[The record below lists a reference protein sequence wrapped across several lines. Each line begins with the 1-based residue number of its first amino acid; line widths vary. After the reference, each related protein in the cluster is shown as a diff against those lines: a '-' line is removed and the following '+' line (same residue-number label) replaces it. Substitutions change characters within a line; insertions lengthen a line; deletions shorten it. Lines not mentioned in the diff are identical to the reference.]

1 MHWELFCV
9 ATLWQLSSANW
20 HLCTN
25 TPLCASP
32 PSTKHVG
39 YDFFGNNGQA
49 PWVCMVWSMS
59 EHNMFLGERR
69 GLTARSHYKKEEE
82 KSTMCW
88 YGEGIPHGVEVGV
101 NLILDDHEQG
111 SSRDQMTAVGWHLK
125 NVVRRQLD
133 NWVFQVNQP
142 PVFWAFCVKGT
153 GATFGVYQIFWWCV
167 MGKLVSLDKEL
178 LSKTSYTYI
187 YIFRLLLHS
196 SLD

>member
-1 MHWELFCV
+1 MIFSETMFK
-9 ATLWQLSSANW
+9 
-20 HLCTN
+20 HLGFVWFE
-25 TPLCASP
+25 A
-32 PSTKHVG
+32 
-39 YDFFGNNGQA
+39 
-49 PWVCMVWSMS
+49 WVHK
-59 EHNMFLGERR
+59 HNMFLGERR
-69 GLTARSHYKKEEE
+69 GLTARSHYNNNK

-88 YGEGIPHGVEVGV
+88 YGEGIPRGVEVGV

-153 GATFGVYQIFWWCV
+153 GATFGGHQIFWCCV

-187 YIFRLLLHS
+187 YLQTPVALITWLVIW
-196 SLD
+196 

>member
-1 MHWELFCV
+1 MCSHPLTAIFS
-9 ATLWQLSSANW
+9 QLAPVYK
-20 HLCTN
+20 HP
-25 TPLCASP
+25 PLCKPIFNKACGLWFFQKQCS
-32 PSTKHVG
+32 STLGLYGLKHE
-39 YDFFGNNGQA
+39 
-49 PWVCMVWSMS
+49 CMNTISSW
-59 EHNMFLGERR
+59 EKDEAWLPDHI
-69 GLTARSHYKKEEE
+69 TTTKKEHHVLVWRRDT
-82 KSTMCW
+82 SW
-88 YGEGIPHGVEVGV
+88 SGGGV

-153 GATFGVYQIFWWCV
+153 GATFGGYQIFWWCV

-187 YIFRLLLHS
+187 YLQTPVALITWLVIW
-196 SLD
+196 